1 MSIQDRIYI
10 NDVGPR
16 DGLQNQKTLVSVA
29 DRFALIQTLAAANVS
44 GIEVGAFVSPKAV
57 PAMAGTGELFSQL
70 GAEASRQDLI
80 YSALIPNQKGFEL
93 ANAAGAKTVSLVVA
107 VSDTMNQKNIG
118 MSTEQALA
126 ICENVIAASADTD
139 VNVQVYLATAWVCP
153 FEGEVAAKS
162 VLSTASDLLR
172 MGANHFVIADTIGAA
187 HPRQVASLM
196 KQLAMLTPADHLACH
211 FHDTRAMGLANVYAA
226 IESGIRHFD
235 ASIAGLGGCPFAP
248 GASGNVATE
257 DVAFM
262 CEQMG
267 LTTGVDLNKLITAAE
282 FAMQIAPTAQ
292 GGNALGY
299 IKQFIK
305 ED

>member
-1 MSIQDRIYI
+1 MNNHERIFI

-16 DGLQNQKTLVSVA
+16 DGLQNQKILVSLP
-29 DRFALIQTLAAANVS
+29 DRFELIHKLADAQVS

-57 PAMAGTGELFSQL
+57 PAMAGTGDLFSQL
-70 GAEASRQDLI
+70 FNESSRQDLT
-80 YSALIPNQKGFEL
+80 YSALIPNLKGFEL
-93 ANAAGAKTVSLVVA
+93 AKSSGAKTVSLVVA

-126 ICENVIAASADTD
+126 VCQQVINESRDTD
-139 VNVQVYLATAWVCP
+139 IRVQVYLATAWVCP
-153 FEGEVAAKS
+153 FEGEITVKS
-162 VLSTASDLLR
+162 VLSVASQLIQ
-172 MGANHFVIADTIGAA
+172 MGASRLVIADTIGAA

-196 KQLAMLTPADHLACH
+196 KQLAMLTPVETLACH

-226 IESGIRHFD
+226 IETGVRHFD

-262 CEQMG
+262 CQQMG
-267 LTTGVDLNKLITAAE
+267 LDTGINLNKLIQAAD
-282 FAMQIAPTAQ
+282 FAMQVAPSAQ
-292 GGNALGY
+292 GGRALGY
-299 IKQFIK
+299 IKQFLK